1 MEQLHDEPEIQ
12 IPENEEDVQME
23 QIHDEP
29 LDNNVAQEEEI
40 LMDLADV
47 NAPLVGDILIADDPL
62 QPVAGPANEGLPEFN
77 PNLRRSRRNL
87 YPKHSKKR
95 KRLLGLPTSDDE
107 GI

>member
-40 LMDLADV
+40 PMDLADV
-47 NAPLVGDILIADDPL
+47 NAP
-62 QPVAGPANEGLPEFN
+62 
-77 PNLRRSRRNL
+77 
-87 YPKHSKKR
+87 
-95 KRLLGLPTSDDE
+95 
-107 GI
+107 